1 MPRLQT
7 VIDGKDAMQMKEY
20 QKNFIALLLPLC
32 ATVACGLEFET
43 RKAISYHPEEVLAKE
58 GDYARERCL
67 LDLKWP
73 VGVSNFATVVNFH
86 GGGLE
91 HGARS
96 MPPWPQEARDKD
108 PVAFVAGGYR
118 LITNATPAQAISDA
132 AAVVAW
138 TLKNISRYG
147 GDPKKVFVTGVSAGG
162 YLSAMVGMDGRWLAP
177 HGFKPTDLAGIAP
190 LTGQMTKHFNVR
202 KIGFKDTDAQF
213 MPKIDE
219 WAPLYYAS
227 AKSLPPSC
235 FLTGGRDIEW
245 KARVEENELLAAS
258 IKACGHS
265 NCEFHETEGNHGGGV
280 RPSGYF
286 LRDFVLKTCDTGA
299 VARFADGERIVFF
312 GDSITHSGRWHSYLQ
327 LFWNTRY
334 PGSGVRIMNC
344 GIGGDTASGSLA
356 RIDVDLLEMKPDRVF
371 VMFGMND
378 VYILDYGTEKLA
390 EDTLKRCRERNAR
403 YAASQRK
410 IANILAEK
418 GVKTVFVT
426 PSPYDQYS
434 SVAKTNMVSANSSGL
449 ALLAEEVRN
458 IAAER
463 NLGLVELHKPL
474 TEMFKARKDKPF
486 CTDRVHPNAE
496 GHMIMAA
503 IVLDTMCV
511 NPYVAHVAID
521 AKSGKVYRP
530 NDRRHKDGKGRKIDD
545 TINATVT
552 QVAVRKDG
560 IAFTYAPKAIPFPAI
575 KPYLDAESTYPLTK
589 KLNREIFRIE
599 NLAEGT
605 YELFFDGTKAGEFTA
620 EAFAAGVNVALLDT
634 PNSKRAMAAAELAD
648 ELHVRCCAWRSL
660 INIEK
665 RILRNRKVDP
675 ADHAAADTSL
685 DKWLSELKSRN
696 GNISYYKKNVENY
709 RKNRAV
715 KAELEAAIDDV
726 YARLDAVRPAVSR
739 VVLKLKK

>member
-1 MPRLQT
+1 MKKH
-7 VIDGKDAMQMKEY
+7 GKI
-20 QKNFIALLLPLC
+20 FIAFMLPLC

-43 RKAISYHPEEVLAKE
+43 QMAIPYYPEEVLAKE

-73 VGVSNFATVVNFH
+73 AGVSNFATVVNFH

-91 HGARS
+91 HGARCQ
-96 MPPWPQEARDKD
+96 PPWPEEARDKD
-108 PVAFVAGGYR
+108 PVAFVSGGYR
-118 LITNATPAQAISDA
+118 LITNAAPAQAISDA

-138 TLKNISRYG
+138 TLKNISKYG

-162 YLSAMVGMDGRWLAP
+162 YLTAMVGMDEKWLAP

-213 MPKIDE
+213 LPKIDE
-219 WAPLYYAS
+219 WAPLHYAS

-258 IKACGHS
+258 IRACGHT

-327 LFWNTRY
+327 LFWSTRF

-344 GIGGDTASGSLA
+344 GIGGDTASGALN
-356 RIDVDLLEMKPDRVF
+356 RINNDLLEMKPDRVF

-378 VYILDYGTEKLA
+378 VYILDYGTEKLS
-390 EDTLKRCRERNAR
+390 EDTLKRCRERKAR

-410 IANILAEK
+410 IADILAEK

-449 ALLAEEVRN
+449 ASFAEEVRN

-463 NLGLVELHKPL
+463 NLGLVELHRPL
-474 TEMFKARKDKPF
+474 TEMFRARKDKPF
-486 CTDRVHPNAE
+486 CADRIHPNAE
-496 GHMIMAA
+496 GHVIMAA
-503 IVLDTMCV
+503 HVLDAMRI

-521 AKSGKVYRP
+521 AKNGKVFRP
-530 NDRRHKDGKGRKIDD
+530 NDRRHRDGKGRKIDD
-545 TINATVT
+545 TMNATVT
-552 QVAVRKDG
+552 QTAVRKDG
-560 IAFTYAPKAIPFPAI
+560 IAFTYAPKALPFPAI
-575 KPYLDAESTYPLTK
+575 KPYLDAESTYPLTE

-599 NLAEGT
+599 NLPSGT

-634 PNSKRAMAAAELAD
+634 PNAKLAMAAAKLAED
-648 ELHVRCCAWRSL
+648 LHGRCSSWRNFM
-660 INIEK
+660 NIEK
-665 RILRNRKVDP
+665 RVILGRKVDP
-675 ADHAAADTSL
+675 ADHAAADACL
-685 DKWLSELKSRN
+685 DKWLSELESRKHKHISDLRKS
-696 GNISYYKKNVENY
+696 VENY
-709 RKNRAV
+709 RRKRAIRT
-715 KAELEAAIDDV
+715 EIEAAIDDV

-739 VVLKLKK
+739 VVLKLKR